1 MIDNAGIEIS
11 DYSSTLI
18 TWGDNMAAKKKEEN
32 QEEKKLSVE
41 EAFMQIESKI
51 QALDSD
57 EISLEDSFK
66 EYQEGM
72 KLLKYCHEAIEEVEQ
87 KVQKIAED
95 GSLEEFE

>member
-1 MIDNAGIEIS
+1 
-11 DYSSTLI
+11 
-18 TWGDNMAAKKKEEN
+18 MAAKKKEDN
-32 QEEKKLSVE
+32 QEEKKLTVE

-95 GSLEEFE
+95 GSLEDFE

>member
-1 MIDNAGIEIS
+1 
-11 DYSSTLI
+11 
-18 TWGDNMAAKKKEEN
+18 MAAKKKEDK
-32 QEEKKLSVE
+32 QEEKKLTVE

>member
-1 MIDNAGIEIS
+1 
-11 DYSSTLI
+11 
-18 TWGDNMAAKKKEEN
+18 MAAKKKEVN
-32 QEEKKLSVE
+32 QEEKKLTVE

>member
-1 MIDNAGIEIS
+1 M
-11 DYSSTLI
+11 T
-18 TWGDNMAAKKKEEN
+18 AKKKEDN
-32 QEEKKLSVE
+32 QEEKKLTVE

-72 KLLKYCHEAIEEVEQ
+72 KLLKYCHGAIEEVEQ

>member
-1 MIDNAGIEIS
+1 
-11 DYSSTLI
+11 
-18 TWGDNMAAKKKEEN
+18 MAAKKKEDN
-32 QEEKKLSVE
+32 QEEKKLTVE